1 MARRTLAILLCVLLP
16 ALACMSGCASRPA
29 RAQADPVA
37 GTSRFVIP
45 ASDYGQAFEIVRQEL
60 IRLRYQIDRADAH
73 AGVIQTHPALGAGLL
88 APWTLG
94 PGSRVV
100 EDTLNV
106 QSRLVEVRFEAAE
119 VLDILPRGPASLA
132 DPDLS
137 PGPMRAADSVVVSVR
152 VLVLR
157 RVTPTR
163 RLEPTAL
170 RLSSNSIKPELFQRG
185 LSGRFDAPTDL
196 DPDAARTL
204 AGNFERRLLDRAGG
218 RNAQGRASNQGGPG
232 MHAQLAVQ

>member
-106 QSRLVEVRFEAAE
+106 QSR
-119 VLDILPRGPASLA
+119 
-132 DPDLS
+132 
-137 PGPMRAADSVVVSVR
+137 PG
-152 VLVLR
+152 
-157 RVTPTR
+157 
-163 RLEPTAL
+163 
-170 RLSSNSIKPELFQRG
+170 
-185 LSGRFDAPTDL
+185 
-196 DPDAARTL
+196 
-204 AGNFERRLLDRAGG
+204 
-218 RNAQGRASNQGGPG
+218 GGPLRG
-232 MHAQLAVQ
+232 RRGA